1 MGMPVEFDIAAS
13 WINLSLII
21 YLKLSPDLASTV
33 DSEND
38 LCPDLT
44 DLYNRLSPVRI
55 YQHQVREDVYLLI
68 ETSNL

>member
-55 YQHQVREDVYLLI
+55 YQHQVSEDVYLLI